1 VGCRGLA
8 ARLVIHIDPS
18 AANPVSAVAD
28 TGHPLKTFWNSTFRG
43 GTSTDPF
50 VYDRQGR
57 RRRRGRHHDRSPHQG
72 VPTLAGYF
80 VCPSADAIR
89 VFDRAP

>member
-1 VGCRGLA
+1 
-8 ARLVIHIDPS
+8 
-18 AANPVSAVAD
+18 
-28 TGHPLKTFWNSTFRG
+28 
-43 GTSTDPF
+43 
-50 VYDRQGR
+50 VYDRQAVVVAGD
-57 RRRRGRHHDRSPHQG
+57 GTMIDLPDQG